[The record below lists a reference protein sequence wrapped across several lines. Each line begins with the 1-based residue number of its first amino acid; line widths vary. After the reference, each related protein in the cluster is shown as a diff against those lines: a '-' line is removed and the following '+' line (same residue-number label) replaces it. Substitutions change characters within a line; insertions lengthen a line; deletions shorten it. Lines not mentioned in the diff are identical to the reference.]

1 MRLLLDYCFFEEY
14 CASSATG
21 RSWGIW
27 VFALGHLLSFK
38 PCFDVYSRMTTF
50 SILNLFRAYAINE
63 LFAYVF
69 DLLLIK
75 AFVIFGHSYVIDAAT
90 FRSDWHIMSK
100 C

>member
-1 MRLLLDYCFFEEY
+1 
-14 CASSATG
+14 
-21 RSWGIW
+21 
-27 VFALGHLLSFK
+27 
-38 PCFDVYSRMTTF
+38 MTTF